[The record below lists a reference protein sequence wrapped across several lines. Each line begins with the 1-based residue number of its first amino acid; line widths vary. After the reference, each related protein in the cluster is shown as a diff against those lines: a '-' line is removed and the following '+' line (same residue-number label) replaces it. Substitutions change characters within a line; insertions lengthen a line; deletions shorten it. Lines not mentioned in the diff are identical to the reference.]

1 MSYGKKHDSHSDRKE
16 VIIKADKV
24 IIKTDK
30 VIIKTDKVIIKTDK
44 VIIKEDDKKDH
55 KRRCCY

>member
-30 VIIKTDKVIIKTDK
+30 VIIK
-44 VIIKEDDKKDH
+44 EDDKKDH

>member
-1 MSYGKKHDSHSDRKE
+1 MSYGEKYDSHNDKKE

-30 VIIKTDKVIIKTDK
+30 VIIKK
-44 VIIKEDDKKDH
+44 DDKKDH
-55 KRRCCY
+55 KRGCCY